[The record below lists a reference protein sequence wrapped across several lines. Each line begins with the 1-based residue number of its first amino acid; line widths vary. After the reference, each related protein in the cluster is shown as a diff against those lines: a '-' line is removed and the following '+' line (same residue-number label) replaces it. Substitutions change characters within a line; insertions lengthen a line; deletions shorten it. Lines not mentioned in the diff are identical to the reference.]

1 MIEIE
6 TWEGWVETETWEWDS
21 ESTDW
26 DKESESETV
35 RDSSNVII
43 FCFIYNDCQCVIWQ
57 ARPRAEIKK
66 HLKLLLSLAPLR
78 ASWQQHSSSEQQLHV
93 MIESRWPSKRP
104 RPSKNEE
111 AESKIEDELWMWF
124 WSEDDVKCKN
134 QTS

>member
-1 MIEIE
+1 MRLRLEK
-6 TWEGWVETETWEWDS
+6 VELRLRLEN
-21 ESTDW
+21 
-26 DKESESETV
+26 ETV
-35 RDSSNVII
+35 RVQIETKKVKVRQWETPPMWLFSVLFTMTANVS
-43 FCFIYNDCQCVIWQ
+43 FGKQG
-57 ARPRAEIKK
+57 PRAEIKK